1 MARIWW
7 WKNEE
12 KCCKQDDCIHCKQS
26 HCIWMLTLLY
36 SKKSSAFIDNV
47 LEECIDISP
56 QPWIFFIKMPKPL
69 VWFSPPC
76 SAFSYWIILQSQK
89 RNVGKTT
96 TEYHQS
102 TPSFIDLDT
111 VCLNKFCMWYWSSKK
126 ARLTLYEIYGGK
138 YVTFCESWR
147 NQAQFCTLWDF
158 YDYDDGWAQ
167 WLCSPLTQAHLA
179 KIDQLLLKAKGGK
192 WESLV
197 LGSSSTSRETTL
209 GGK

>member
-89 RNVGKTT
+89 LNVGKTT
-96 TEYHQS
+96 TEYHQW
-102 TPSFIDLDT
+102 TPSFIDFDT
-111 VCLNKFCMWYWSSKK
+111 RCLKITKK
-126 ARLTLYEIYGGK
+126 SHSTLRAK
-138 YVTFCESWR
+138 QATFTEWPKVHR
-147 NQAQFCTLWDF
+147 N
-158 YDYDDGWAQ
+158 
-167 WLCSPLTQAHLA
+167 A
-179 KIDQLLLKAKGGK
+179 KISQCWWFFENLKFAVKQCYQIGQKLAEKYKCDILSNFQTPCNMQHGK
-192 WESLV
+192 SPF
-197 LGSSSTSRETTL
+197 
-209 GGK
+209 